1 MSILVL
7 AGLMTS
13 VLGSAWAFETDGLV
27 LYAPMDEDRGNV
39 VADISPTAA
48 EGSLSGDATWTPDGK
63 VGGAVVFA
71 GDGHVEFVENSALSL
86 TDTLTMMAWILPTA
100 SPGDANLFGR
110 RNASNAGGYTMQWT
124 AERVETWVHF
134 GGWTGTR
141 GLQAVVPAIGEWH
154 FVAGGYDGAN
164 IFQYVDGQRD
174 AGIAASGNVDEITDV
189 FRIGQAQTGLVAMP
203 GIIDEV
209 AVYNRALTFE
219 EVEDIRVNGM
229 FAIAVKAQGSA
240 ATRWARLKSR

>member
-1 MSILVL
+1 
-7 AGLMTS
+7 
-13 VLGSAWAFETDGLV
+13 
-27 LYAPMDEDRGNV
+27 
-39 VADISPTAA
+39 
-48 EGSLSGDATWTPDGK
+48 
-63 VGGAVVFA
+63 
-71 GDGHVEFVENSALSL
+71 
-86 TDTLTMMAWILPTA
+86 
-100 SPGDANLFGR
+100 
-110 RNASNAGGYTMQWT
+110 MQWT